1 MMPEHKMQLLAL
13 HGKGTSARIMK
24 AQIKPLVDLLDNVL
38 DVHYMD
44 GGETSA
50 PYQGIESIFPN
61 ESYYAWYQQ
70 PTRDALRDAHRRIAE
85 RLSPTFIGSLKP
97 NGGKMV
103 PITTNFERSSWGVF
117 TPPETPT
124 SVSPSF
130 PLARAPLDSLLTVKT
145 SLDKL
150 GYVANSSRQTGR
162 LGIEQ
167 RIPGIDTPLSHPS
180 TAGARTPVDVQ
191 LGRYDGMICFS
202 QGCAVATGLL
212 LEMGTRLS
220 ARLVILICGGRP
232 FDIKGTME
240 RVETTRTTPI
250 EKLSIHI
257 HGRQDAGLDES
268 RKLASLYS
276 DRGKQVIELD
286 IGHCPPRR
294 TSDIQVVAAAV
305 RRAIAELS

>member
-1 MMPEHKMQLLAL
+1 MA
-13 HGKGTSARIMK
+13 
-24 AQIKPLVDLLDNVL
+24 
-38 DVHYMD
+38 
-44 GGETSA
+44 
-50 PYQGIESIFPN
+50 
-61 ESYYAWYQQ
+61 
-70 PTRDALRDAHRRIAE
+70 
-85 RLSPTFIGSLKP
+85 
-97 NGGKMV
+97 

-130 PLARAPLDSLLTVKT
+130 PLARAPLNSLLTVKT

-180 TAGARTPVDVQ
+180 TAGTRTPVDVQ